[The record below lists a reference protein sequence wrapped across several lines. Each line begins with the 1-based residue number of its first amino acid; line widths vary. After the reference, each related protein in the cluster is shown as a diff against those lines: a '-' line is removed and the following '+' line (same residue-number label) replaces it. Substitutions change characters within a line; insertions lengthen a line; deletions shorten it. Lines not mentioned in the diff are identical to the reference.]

1 MGLMVDSSEVDEAM
15 RYSSVT
21 GSTGSVAVV
30 VVVEGEVVVEVVV
43 GLVVVV
49 VVVVVGVVV
58 VTAKTRLWKTEGR
71 DVAGRKLWGSGMV
84 V

>member
-1 MGLMVDSSEVDEAM
+1 M
-15 RYSSVT
+15 
-21 GSTGSVAVV
+21 V

-43 GLVVVV
+43 GLV

>member
-1 MGLMVDSSEVDEAM
+1 MVDSSEVDEAM

-49 VVVVVGVVV
+49 VVGVVV